1 MKKTTLNELNEM
13 YKDAP
18 KRTSEY
24 EIDGKKFI
32 VTSHFVGTK
41 DLDKTMYQLHTV
53 LRENTTFQIF
63 GEQSCFIGSIVTFIY
78 SVRISLQIQPAFRL
92 CRGYV
97 RCGI

>member
-18 KRTSEY
+18 KRTAEY
-24 EIDGKKFI
+24 EIDGKMFI

-53 LRENTTFQIF
+53 LLENTTCQIF
-63 GEQSCFIGSIVTFIY
+63 GEKSCFIDSRVTFIY

>member
-24 EIDGKKFI
+24 EIEGKKFI

-41 DLDKTMYQLHTV
+41 DLDKTMYQL
-53 LRENTTFQIF
+53 
-63 GEQSCFIGSIVTFIY
+63 
-78 SVRISLQIQPAFRL
+78 AFNRACEETL
-92 CRGYV
+92 KKMSA
-97 RCGI
+97 

>member
-13 YKDAP
+13 YNDAP

-41 DLDKTMYQLHTV
+41 DLDKTMYQL
-53 LRENTTFQIF
+53 
-63 GEQSCFIGSIVTFIY
+63 
-78 SVRISLQIQPAFRL
+78 AFNRACEEIL
-92 CRGYV
+92 KEMSA
-97 RCGI
+97 

>member
-18 KRTSEY
+18 KRTAEY

-41 DLDKTMYQLHTV
+41 NLDKYFMTSRSAV
-53 LRENTTFQIF
+53 L
-63 GEQSCFIGSIVTFIY
+63 
-78 SVRISLQIQPAFRL
+78 VRKL
-92 CRGYV
+92 
-97 RCGI
+97 